1 MNLHLLGLAA
11 VAALL
16 PTSAAHADCTVVAGG
31 QIYDGEGRLGDAAET
46 LVVQDGRVVA
56 RTPSASFPGAPSKDG
71 RGTWDA
77 LDCAWIDAA
86 GKEVAR
92 GFVDASSTL
101 GLVEVGMEQATRN
114 HDAGGGPVRASVIV
128 ADAYDPSSI
137 VIAAGRVQGVTS
149 AIIQPAGGLVA
160 GRAGWVDLAGDT
172 QAQAVAEPVIAMR
185 ADLVET
191 SRAGSLE
198 TIRELLDDVRDFD
211 ANRSSYDRGA
221 RRDYAA
227 SRRDLDALV
236 PVVRGNLPLV
246 LTADRGSDIEALLR
260 FAREEQVELVI
271 DGGAEAHLFA
281 AELAAADIPVIVRP
295 LTYGAGRFGQIR
307 ARRDGTK
314 ILAEAGV
321 AILFSTRSAHSLR
334 KLRQLAGNAVREGL
348 THEAAMKSTT
358 SAVAEVFGMAN
369 RADLSVGAVADLVV
383 WSGDPLELGS
393 RAEHMIIRGNVVSL
407 KGRQEALM
415 ERYRTLPGSPV
426 PALELP

>member
-1 MNLHLLGLAA
+1 
-11 VAALL
+11 
-16 PTSAAHADCTVVAGG
+16 
-31 QIYDGEGRLGDAAET
+31 
-46 LVVQDGRVVA
+46 
-56 RTPSASFPGAPSKDG
+56 
-71 RGTWDA
+71 
-77 LDCAWIDAA
+77 
-86 GKEVAR
+86 
-92 GFVDASSTL
+92 
-101 GLVEVGMEQATRN
+101 
-114 HDAGGGPVRASVIV
+114 
-128 ADAYDPSSI
+128 
-137 VIAAGRVQGVTS
+137 
-149 AIIQPAGGLVA
+149 
-160 GRAGWVDLAGDT
+160 LAGDT
-172 QAQAVAEPVIAMR
+172 QAQAVVEPVVAMR
-185 ADLVET
+185 ADLVAT

-221 RRDYAA
+221 RRDYVA

-246 LTADRGSDIEALLR
+246 LAADRGSDIEALLR
-260 FAREEQVELVI
+260 FAREERVKLVI

-281 AELAAADIPVIVRP
+281 AELAAAAIPVIVRP
-295 LTYGAGRFGQIR
+295 LAYGAGRFGQIR

-348 THEAAMKSTT
+348 THAAAMKSTT
-358 SAVAEVFGMAN
+358 AAVAAVFGMAN

-393 RAEHMIIRGNVVSL
+393 RVDHMLIHGKAVSL